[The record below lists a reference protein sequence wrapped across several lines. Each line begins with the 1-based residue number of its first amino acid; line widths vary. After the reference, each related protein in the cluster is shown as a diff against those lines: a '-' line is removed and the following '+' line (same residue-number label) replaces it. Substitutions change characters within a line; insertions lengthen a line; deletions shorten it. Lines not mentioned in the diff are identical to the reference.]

1 MHEDPLVGF
10 GRLPPPFRWAG
21 SPGFSSDYKALAF
34 INGKALA
41 QLLNLGFDRCN
52 GLFVIQVAEDVA
64 NPTRQLTAFGFLEA
78 TGGYRRRTDPQT
90 GSDERRTRIVRHAVL
105 VHRDV
110 GPAQSGIRIFTG
122 NVLLDQGQQEQ
133 VVLSTAGYHI
143 EAALDEYF
151 RHGLG
156 VLQDL
161 LLVFLEFRLQRFL
174 EADRLSRN
182 HMLQRAALGA
192 GEHGRVEFLFDLFVG
207 TGEDHAATGTT
218 QGLVGRGSDHVR
230 NGNRVG
236 TDAGRHQTRHLG
248 HIHKQVGTYFV
259 DNSPEAGKVQSPAA
273 GRPAGHEH
281 LRLVPHREALYFV
294 IVDQALVVDAI
305 LHGIV
310 ELAGRADLGAVG
322 QMTAMGQAHA
332 QDGVTCIE

>member
-1 MHEDPLVGF
+1 FQCLQNTRPQLFLIKRLAATILLDLAGHEQLGRLIGCEALRTGYALSAPARLITARHQAGIDHLGIRRTTKRTMHEDPLVGF

-64 NPTRQLTAFGFLEA
+64 NPTRQLTALGFLEA

-143 EAALDEYF
+143 
-151 RHGLG
+151 
-156 VLQDL
+156 
-161 LLVFLEFRLQRFL
+161 
-174 EADRLSRN
+174 
-182 HMLQRAALGA
+182 
-192 GEHGRVEFLFDLFVG
+192 
-207 TGEDHAATGTT
+207 
-218 QGLVGRGSDHVR
+218 
-230 NGNRVG
+230 
-236 TDAGRHQTRHLG
+236 
-248 HIHKQVGTYFV
+248 
-259 DNSPEAGKVQSPAA
+259 
-273 GRPAGHEH
+273 
-281 LRLVPHREALYFV
+281 
-294 IVDQALVVDAI
+294 
-305 LHGIV
+305 
-310 ELAGRADLGAVG
+310 
-322 QMTAMGQAHA
+322 
-332 QDGVTCIE
+332 